1 MNNFKYKLM
10 NFMQG
15 RYGVD
20 DLYKFLIISFI
31 VIWLLNTILKSS
43 FLYYLGLIIAVF
55 SIYRMFSR
63 NIFKRQKE
71 NMKYLQIK
79 EKVKNKYK
87 LLKRKWN
94 DRNTHIYRKCP
105 NCKSELRLPKKKGK
119 HVCMCPRCKKDF
131 EVKC

>member
-1 MNNFKYKLM
+1 MGRFKYKLM

-15 RYGVD
+15 RYGAD
-20 DLYKFLIISFI
+20 DFHKFLMIAFII
-31 VIWLLNTILKSS
+31 IWILNIIIKNTILN
-43 FLYYLGLIIAVF
+43 YLGLIIAIF

-71 NMKYLQIK
+71 NMKYLKIK
-79 EKVKNKYK
+79 EKLKNKYQ

-105 NCKSELRLPKKKGK
+105 NCKSNIRLPKKKGT
-119 HVCMCPRCKKDF
+119 HTCACPCCKNEFK
-131 EVKC
+131 VKC